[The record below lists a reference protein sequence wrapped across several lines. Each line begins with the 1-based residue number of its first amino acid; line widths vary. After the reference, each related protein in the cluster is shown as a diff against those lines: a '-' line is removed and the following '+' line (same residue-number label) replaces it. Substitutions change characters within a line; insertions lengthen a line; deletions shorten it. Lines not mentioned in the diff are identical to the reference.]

1 MEGMRVAADE
11 NGKLSLTC
19 SPRVWERKIQ
29 RLDVVKEMM
38 SELSLEDEGGV
49 RFIAGE
55 GEAGVKEK
63 RDRAEKCSNAR

>member
-1 MEGMRVAADE
+1 M
-11 NGKLSLTC
+11 
-19 SPRVWERKIQ
+19 
-29 RLDVVKEMM
+29 KEMM